1 MKVRDKKVQK
11 MTKDGLV
18 EENLTDK
25 SSVRVSNR
33 ASDVQMGGKQG
44 EKEVSLV
51 DKSSR
56 QSERSGKNIRPSVQ
70 KSRDAPELI
79 RAEKQSEDLGQ
90 SRKQQ
95 NRKRIRAEVGKESR
109 LAEKSEA
116 GQSGRLKEKRADLSE
131 NRGDSRRNQTGGSKK
146 PKQKQRL
153 KFAYEETGAS
163 VKNDKDMEKLNQ
175 MDTDGVNF
183 RHQKQKEKAKKFSY
197 EEAKKKKEAKQHSK
211 KAQVYQANDGEAPG
225 KKKSRLKF
233 GEGESVKTEKTSVVK
248 KAGSATSAA
257 LHREISKN
265 EDDNAAVEGAHK
277 LEESGEGVYRLEQR
291 SARRRKQRAFRKR
304 SRLERQEEK
313 QTQAAA
319 RQEQKKLKKQIQKQQ
334 IKRDYAKA
342 KRSEQ
347 TVGTATKGT
356 IDYIKKIGGK
366 VTNFFKENRKVYI
379 SVAVLIGLM
388 FLIITNVTS
397 CSAVFLQNVITYT
410 GTSYLSSDQA
420 IREAE
425 LYYTQLEANLQE
437 RINNMES
444 EEPGHEEY
452 RYNIGPIEHILQRW
466 LNALSENGYIECNA
480 GKIKWKKK
488 NTSICEKDN
497 WKIVSD
503 KWVGKL
509 SGEHVINYYLKHI
522 EKMEALLSGEMNA
535 ALLLF
540 PEGTIELANCFYRE
554 NLMEKYLAYC
564 IEKIL
569 SFAIEHTKKD
579 KIRILELGAGTGA
592 TTDRILKVLE
602 NSTKKIA
609 YIYSDITKYFLNFAA
624 QKYQGK
630 EELEYKVIN
639 IDSNLSDQGIA
650 EESVDIV
657 IAAGM
662 MNNAVNTDYSMR
674 QIICSLVHGGI
685 ALIAEPV
692 GENYELMLSQS
703 FMMSRPTDAREVCN
717 ETFLK
722 MEEWKEVF
730 WGCGI
735 SERELVVV
743 PSDTSPLAP
752 LNQKLFIIRKE

>member
-1 MKVRDKKVQK
+1 MAEQRMKVRDKKVQK

-248 KAGSATSAA
+248 KAGSAASAA

-265 EDDNAAVEGAHK
+265 EDDNAAVEGDKIDATAISK
-277 LEESGEGVYRLEQR
+277 GKGFQG
-291 SARRRKQRAFRKR
+291 A
-304 SRLERQEEK
+304 
-313 QTQAAA
+313 
-319 RQEQKKLKKQIQKQQ
+319 
-334 IKRDYAKA
+334 IKRFGQHRGPMAHGSKFHRHQGSNGA
-342 KRSEQ
+342 CSSPSK
-347 TVGTATKGT
+347 VFKG
-356 IDYIKKIGGK
+356 KGMPGHMGSVK
-366 VTNFFKENRKVYI
+366 VTVQNLEVVRVDAEN
-379 SVAVLIGLM
+379 
-388 FLIITNVTS
+388 N
-397 CSAVFLQNVITYT
+397 
-410 GTSYLSSDQA
+410 
-420 IREAE
+420 
-425 LYYTQLEANLQE
+425 
-437 RINNMES
+437 
-444 EEPGHEEY
+444 
-452 RYNIGPIEHILQRW
+452 
-466 LNALSENGYIECNA
+466 
-480 GKIKWKKK
+480 
-488 NTSICEKDN
+488 
-497 WKIVSD
+497 
-503 KWVGKL
+503 
-509 SGEHVINYYLKHI
+509 
-522 EKMEALLSGEMNA
+522 
-535 ALLLF
+535 LLLVKGSV
-540 PEGTIELANCFYRE
+540 PGP
-554 NLMEKYLAYC
+554 
-564 IEKIL
+564 
-569 SFAIEHTKKD
+569 KK
-579 KIRILELGAGTGA
+579 
-592 TTDRILKVLE
+592 
-602 NSTKKIA
+602 
-609 YIYSDITKYFLNFAA
+609 
-624 QKYQGK
+624 
-630 EELEYKVIN
+630 
-639 IDSNLSDQGIA
+639 
-650 EESVDIV
+650 
-657 IAAGM
+657 
-662 MNNAVNTDYSMR
+662 
-674 QIICSLVHGGI
+674 SLVTI
-685 ALIAEPV
+685 K
-692 GENYELMLSQS
+692 
-703 FMMSRPTDAREVCN
+703 
-717 ETFLK
+717 ETVK
-722 MEEWKEVF
+722 
-730 WGCGI
+730 
-735 SERELVVV
+735 
-743 PSDTSPLAP
+743 A
-752 LNQKLFIIRKE
+752 

>member
-1 MKVRDKKVQK
+1 MCKIAICDDDKEYREKIKTVIK
-11 MTKDGLV
+11 TEGIL
-18 EENLTDK
+18 
-25 SSVRVSNR
+25 SSNEIRFY
-33 ASDVQMGGKQG
+33 
-44 EKEVSLV
+44 EYE
-51 DKSSR
+51 
-56 QSERSGKNIRPSVQ
+56 SGKELLE
-70 KSRDAPELI
+70 DADILHDQI
-79 RAEKQSEDLGQ
+79 
-90 SRKQQ
+90 
-95 NRKRIRAEVGKESR
+95 
-109 LAEKSEA
+109 
-116 GQSGRLKEKRADLSE
+116 
-131 NRGDSRRNQTGGSKK
+131 
-146 PKQKQRL
+146 
-153 KFAYEETGAS
+153 FM
-163 VKNDKDMEKLNQ
+163 DMRMPGL
-175 MDTDGVNF
+175 DGN
-183 RHQKQKEKAKKFSY
+183 
-197 EEAKKKKEAKQHSK
+197 
-211 KAQVYQANDGEAPG
+211 
-225 KKKSRLKF
+225 
-233 GEGESVKTEKTSVVK
+233 KTV
-248 KAGSATSAA
+248 
-257 LHREISKN
+257 
-265 EDDNAAVEGAHK
+265 
-277 LEESGEGVYRLEQR
+277 
-291 SARRRKQRAFRKR
+291 
-304 SRLERQEEK
+304 
-313 QTQAAA
+313 
-319 RQEQKKLKKQIQKQQ
+319 
-334 IKRDYAKA
+334 
-342 KRSEQ
+342 
-347 TVGTATKGT
+347 
-356 IDYIKKIGGK
+356 
-366 VTNFFKENRKVYI
+366 
-379 SVAVLIGLM
+379 
-388 FLIITNVTS
+388 
-397 CSAVFLQNVITYT
+397 
-410 GTSYLSSDQA
+410 
-420 IREAE
+420 
-425 LYYTQLEANLQE
+425 
-437 RINNMES
+437 
-444 EEPGHEEY
+444 
-452 RYNIGPIEHILQRW
+452 
-466 LNALSENGYIECNA
+466 
-480 GKIKWKKK
+480 
-488 NTSICEKDN
+488 
-497 WKIVSD
+497 
-503 KWVGKL
+503 
-509 SGEHVINYYLKHI
+509 
-522 EKMEALLSGEMNA
+522 SGEMNA

>member
-1 MKVRDKKVQK
+1 MDRLFGNLQFRAAHDLFIKKGDELDQRIFDSKMYWYESESELSYKDIFCKKWIDAIKKEIKEFIDNIYFEK
-11 MTKDGLV
+11 MTEYRRKIQSEIVIPSIWGLITQKIGYPRLYQNANHAVDLNNYVLDFFEEKNTFLNDSLEIKKTANNIDFYLEPDITYGYV
-18 EENLTDK
+18 EEAKHIMNIACLESISYKLYEAT
-25 SSVRVSNR
+25 
-33 ASDVQMGGKQG
+33 G
-44 EKEVSLV
+44 EKENISITEIVSC
-51 DKSSR
+51 
-56 QSERSGKNIRPSVQ
+56 
-70 KSRDAPELI
+70 
-79 RAEKQSEDLGQ
+79 
-90 SRKQQ
+90 
-95 NRKRIRAEVGKESR
+95 
-109 LAEKSEA
+109 
-116 GQSGRLKEKRADLSE
+116 LKVADS
-131 NRGDSRRNQTGGSKK
+131 
-146 PKQKQRL
+146 
-153 KFAYEETGAS
+153 
-163 VKNDKDMEKLNQ
+163 
-175 MDTDGVNF
+175 
-183 RHQKQKEKAKKFSY
+183 
-197 EEAKKKKEAKQHSK
+197 
-211 KAQVYQANDGEAPG
+211 
-225 KKKSRLKF
+225 
-233 GEGESVKTEKTSVVK
+233 
-248 KAGSATSAA
+248 
-257 LHREISKN
+257 
-265 EDDNAAVEGAHK
+265 
-277 LEESGEGVYRLEQR
+277 
-291 SARRRKQRAFRKR
+291 
-304 SRLERQEEK
+304 
-313 QTQAAA
+313 
-319 RQEQKKLKKQIQKQQ
+319 
-334 IKRDYAKA
+334 
-342 KRSEQ
+342 
-347 TVGTATKGT
+347 
-356 IDYIKKIGGK
+356 
-366 VTNFFKENRKVYI
+366 
-379 SVAVLIGLM
+379 
-388 FLIITNVTS
+388 
-397 CSAVFLQNVITYT
+397 
-410 GTSYLSSDQA
+410 
-420 IREAE
+420 
-425 LYYTQLEANLQE
+425 
-437 RINNMES
+437 NM
-444 EEPGHEEY
+444 
-452 RYNIGPIEHILQRW
+452 HILQRW

>member
-1 MKVRDKKVQK
+1 M
-11 MTKDGLV
+11 
-18 EENLTDK
+18 
-25 SSVRVSNR
+25 
-33 ASDVQMGGKQG
+33 
-44 EKEVSLV
+44 
-51 DKSSR
+51 
-56 QSERSGKNIRPSVQ
+56 
-70 KSRDAPELI
+70 
-79 RAEKQSEDLGQ
+79 
-90 SRKQQ
+90 
-95 NRKRIRAEVGKESR
+95 
-109 LAEKSEA
+109 
-116 GQSGRLKEKRADLSE
+116 
-131 NRGDSRRNQTGGSKK
+131 
-146 PKQKQRL
+146 
-153 KFAYEETGAS
+153 
-163 VKNDKDMEKLNQ
+163 
-175 MDTDGVNF
+175 
-183 RHQKQKEKAKKFSY
+183 
-197 EEAKKKKEAKQHSK
+197 
-211 KAQVYQANDGEAPG
+211 
-225 KKKSRLKF
+225 
-233 GEGESVKTEKTSVVK
+233 
-248 KAGSATSAA
+248 
-257 LHREISKN
+257 
-265 EDDNAAVEGAHK
+265 
-277 LEESGEGVYRLEQR
+277 
-291 SARRRKQRAFRKR
+291 
-304 SRLERQEEK
+304 
-313 QTQAAA
+313 
-319 RQEQKKLKKQIQKQQ
+319 
-334 IKRDYAKA
+334 
-342 KRSEQ
+342 
-347 TVGTATKGT
+347 
-356 IDYIKKIGGK
+356 
-366 VTNFFKENRKVYI
+366 
-379 SVAVLIGLM
+379 
-388 FLIITNVTS
+388 
-397 CSAVFLQNVITYT
+397 
-410 GTSYLSSDQA
+410 
-420 IREAE
+420 
-425 LYYTQLEANLQE
+425 
-437 RINNMES
+437 
-444 EEPGHEEY
+444 
-452 RYNIGPIEHILQRW
+452 
-466 LNALSENGYIECNA
+466 
-480 GKIKWKKK
+480 
-488 NTSICEKDN
+488 
-497 WKIVSD
+497 
-503 KWVGKL
+503 
-509 SGEHVINYYLKHI
+509 KHI